1 MLGNVVR
8 PPPPA
13 ARGPRTPAASCTT
26 SPRMLRAT
34 LRAAPVEAGGG
45 GGEQKKKKK
54 NTQQQKT
61 KKKTHRNPKQGNG
74 AGRGFPALGALIPP
88 RPPPP
93 WVSHGLRVQ
102 IQAGGRARAGGGSVR
117 VRGLQSGERHLWARL
132 QSAAQGRIPE
142 GLRVWTSCLG
152 GSRIFSRRKDEKEYA
167 LKQIEGTGISMSAC
181 REIALLRELKHPNV
195 IALQKVFLSHS
206 DRKVWLLFDY
216 AEHDLWHIIKFHR
229 ASKANKKPMQLPRSM
244 VKSLLY
250 QILDGIHYLHANWV
264 LHRDLKP
271 ANILVMGEGPERG
284 RVKIADMG
292 FARLFNSPL
301 KPLADLDPVVVTFWY
316 RAPELLLGARHY
328 TKAIDIWAIGCI
340 FAELLTSEPIFHCR
354 QEDIKTSNP
363 FHHDQLDRIFSVMGF
378 PADKDWEDIR
388 KMPEYPTLQK
398 DFRRT
403 TYANSSLIK
412 YMEKHKVKPD
422 SKVFLLLQK
431 LLTMDPT
438 KRITSEQALQ
448 DPYFQE
454 DPLPTSDV
462 FAGCQIPY
470 PKREF
475 LNEDEP
481 EEKGEKNQQQ
491 QNQHQQQPAPQQ
503 QPQAAPQQQQ
513 QQPQQSSTQT
523 NGTAGGGGAG
533 GGGGGGTG
541 AGLQHSQD
549 SSLSQVPPNKKPRI
563 GPSGT
568 NSGGPVM
575 PSDYQHSSSRLSYQ
589 SNIQGSSQSQSTMGY
604 STSSQQSSQYHQSH
618 QSHRY

>member
-1 MLGNVVR
+1 MRKGGQEIKPLLLLSHKMFQKAERKKRRLGDMKDQKANKAKNVLIIKFL
-8 PPPPA
+8 PPLLIL
-13 ARGPRTPAASCTT
+13 SC
-26 SPRMLRAT
+26 
-34 LRAAPVEAGGG
+34 
-45 GGEQKKKKK
+45 GEEI
-54 NTQQQKT
+54 T
-61 KKKTHRNPKQGNG
+61 KY
-74 AGRGFPALGALIPP
+74 
-88 RPPPP
+88 
-93 WVSHGLRVQ
+93 
-102 IQAGGRARAGGGSVR
+102 
-117 VRGLQSGERHLWARL
+117 
-132 QSAAQGRIPE
+132 
-142 GLRVWTSCLG
+142 
-152 GSRIFSRRKDEKEYA
+152 RKDDKDYA

-195 IALQKVFLSHS
+195 ISLQKVFLSHA

-229 ASKANKKPMQLPRSM
+229 ASKANKKPVQLPRGM

-363 FHHDQLDRIFSVMGF
+363 YHHDQLDRIFNVMGF
-378 PADKDWEDIR
+378 PADKDWEDIK
-388 KMPEYPTLQK
+388 KMPEHSTLMK
-398 DFRRT
+398 DFRRN
-403 TYANSSLIK
+403 TYTNCSLIK

-422 SKVFLLLQK
+422 SKAFHLLQK
-431 LLTMDPT
+431 LLTMDPI
-438 KRITSEQALQ
+438 KRITSEQAMQ
-448 DPYFQE
+448 DPYFLE

-475 LNEDEP
+475 LTEEEP
-481 EEKGEKNQQQ
+481 DDKGDKKNQQQ
-491 QNQHQQQPAPQQ
+491 QQGNNH
-503 QPQAAPQQQQ
+503 
-513 QQPQQSSTQT
+513 T
-523 NGTAGGGGAG
+523 NGTGHPGN
-533 GGGGGGTG
+533 
-541 AGLQHSQD
+541 QD
-549 SSLSQVPPNKKPRI
+549 NSHTQGPPLKKVRVVPP
-563 GPSGT
+563 T
-568 NSGGPVM
+568 TTSGGLIM
-575 PSDYQHSSSRLSYQ
+575 TSDYQVFLFPALSFWPWYIFLKRFILLVSFNNICLSNKRLSQKFSYE
-589 SNIQGSSQSQSTMGY
+589 ILI
-604 STSSQQSSQYHQSH
+604 
-618 QSHRY
+618 

>member
-1 MLGNVVR
+1 
-8 PPPPA
+8 
-13 ARGPRTPAASCTT
+13 
-26 SPRMLRAT
+26 
-34 LRAAPVEAGGG
+34 
-45 GGEQKKKKK
+45 
-54 NTQQQKT
+54 
-61 KKKTHRNPKQGNG
+61 
-74 AGRGFPALGALIPP
+74 
-88 RPPPP
+88 
-93 WVSHGLRVQ
+93 
-102 IQAGGRARAGGGSVR
+102 
-117 VRGLQSGERHLWARL
+117 
-132 QSAAQGRIPE
+132 
-142 GLRVWTSCLG
+142 
-152 GSRIFSRRKDEKEYA
+152 
-167 LKQIEGTGISMSAC
+167 
-181 REIALLRELKHPNV
+181 
-195 IALQKVFLSHS
+195 
-206 DRKVWLLFDY
+206 
-216 AEHDLWHIIKFHR
+216 
-229 ASKANKKPMQLPRSM
+229 
-244 VKSLLY
+244 
-250 QILDGIHYLHANWV
+250 
-264 LHRDLKP
+264 KP

-378 PADKDWEDIR
+378 PAEFQVFNALLFQ
-388 KMPEYPTLQK
+388 MCLSLTVF
-398 DFRRT
+398 FR
-403 TYANSSLIK
+403 YANSSLIK

-481 EEKGEKNQQQ
+481 EEKGDKNQQQ
-491 QNQHQQQPAPQQ
+491 QNQHQQQTAPQQ
-503 QPQAAPQQQQ
+503 QPQAAPQQP
-513 QQPQQSSTQT
+513 QPQQQNSAQT
-523 NGTAGGGGAG
+523 NGTAAGAGAAGGAA
-533 GGGGGGTG
+533 G

-549 SSLSQVPPNKKPRI
+549 SSLNQVPPNKKPRI
-563 GPSGT
+563 GPSGA

-575 PSDYQHSSSRLSYQ
+575 PSDYQ
-589 SNIQGSSQSQSTMGY
+589 
-604 STSSQQSSQYHQSH
+604 
-618 QSHRY
+618 

>member
-1 MLGNVVR
+1 MDYDFKAKL
-8 PPPPA
+8 A
-13 ARGPRTPAASCTT
+13 AERER
-26 SPRMLRAT
+26 
-34 LRAAPVEAGGG
+34 VEDLFEYEGC
-45 GGEQKKKKK
+45 KV
-54 NTQQQKT
+54 
-61 KKKTHRNPKQGNG
+61 
-74 AGRGFPALGALIPP
+74 GRGTYGH
-88 RPPPP
+88 
-93 WVSHGLRVQ
+93 VYK
-102 IQAGGRARAGGGSVR
+102 ARRKDG
-117 VRGLQSGERHLWARL
+117 
-132 QSAAQGRIPE
+132 
-142 GLRVWTSCLG
+142 
-152 GSRIFSRRKDEKEYA
+152 KDEKEYA

-284 RVKIADMG
+284 RVKI
-292 FARLFNSPL
+292 
-301 KPLADLDPVVVTFWY
+301 
-316 RAPELLLGARHY
+316 
-328 TKAIDIWAIGCI
+328 DIWAIGCI

-454 DPLPTSDV
+454 DPLPTLDV

-481 EEKGEKNQQQ
+481 EEKGDKNQQQQ
-491 QNQHQQQPAPQQ
+491 QNQHQQPTVPPAQTAAPPQAPPQQ
-503 QPQAAPQQQQ
+503 Q
-513 QQPQQSSTQT
+513 SSSQT
-523 NGTAGGGGAG
+523 NGTAGGAGAGAG
-533 GGGGGGTG
+533 GTA

-549 SSLSQVPPNKKPRI
+549 SGLNQVPPSKKPRL
-563 GPSGT
+563 GPSGA

-575 PSDYQHSSSRLSYQ
+575 PSEYQHSSSRLNYQ
-589 SNIQGSSQSQSTMGY
+589 SSVQGSSQSQSTLGY
-604 STSSQQSSQYHQSH
+604 SSSSQQSTQYHPSH
-618 QSHRY
+618 QAHRY

>member
-1 MLGNVVR
+1 MC
-8 PPPPA
+8 PPKSETA
-13 ARGPRTPAASCTT
+13 TSKSFTNNKWKHHRAASVGNSVHVNSVSPT
-26 SPRMLRAT
+26 SNSPEPDFHQHLLT
-34 LRAAPVEAGGG
+34 
-45 GGEQKKKKK
+45 
-54 NTQQQKT
+54 
-61 KKKTHRNPKQGNG
+61 RN
-74 AGRGFPALGALIPP
+74 
-88 RPPPP
+88 
-93 WVSHGLRVQ
+93 
-102 IQAGGRARAGGGSVR
+102 
-117 VRGLQSGERHLWARL
+117 
-132 QSAAQGRIPE
+132 
-142 GLRVWTSCLG
+142 
-152 GSRIFSRRKDEKEYA
+152 DEKEYA

-181 REIALLRELKHPNV
+181 REIA
-195 IALQKVFLSHS
+195 
-206 DRKVWLLFDY
+206 
-216 AEHDLWHIIKFHR
+216 HIIKFHR
-229 ASKANKKPMQLPRSM
+229 ASKANKKPVQLPRGM

-448 DPYFQE
+448 DPYFLE
-454 DPLPTSDV
+454 EPLPTTDV

-475 LNEDEP
+475 LNEDEQ

-491 QNQHQQQPAPQQ
+491 TQQHQQQTTQQNQQQQQAPQQ
-503 QPQAAPQQQQ
+503 QN
-513 QQPQQSSTQT
+513 STQT
-523 NGTAGGGGAG
+523 NGTAAGG

-541 AGLQHSQD
+541 GGLQHNQD
-549 SSLSQVPPNKKPRI
+549 SSLNQGPPNKKPRI
-563 GPSGT
+563 GTSATTSGA
-568 NSGGPVM
+568 SAM
-575 PSDYQHSSSRLSYQ
+575 PTDYQHSGTRLGYQ
-589 SNIQGSSQSQSTMGY
+589 SNVQGSSQSQSATGY
-604 STSSQQSSQYHQSH
+604 SSTQQSSQYSH

>member
-1 MLGNVVR
+1 MDYDFKAKL
-8 PPPPA
+8 A
-13 ARGPRTPAASCTT
+13 AERER
-26 SPRMLRAT
+26 
-34 LRAAPVEAGGG
+34 VEDLFEYEGC
-45 GGEQKKKKK
+45 KV
-54 NTQQQKT
+54 
-61 KKKTHRNPKQGNG
+61 
-74 AGRGFPALGALIPP
+74 GRGTYGH
-88 RPPPP
+88 
-93 WVSHGLRVQ
+93 VYK
-102 IQAGGRARAGGGSVR
+102 ARRKDG
-117 VRGLQSGERHLWARL
+117 
-132 QSAAQGRIPE
+132 
-142 GLRVWTSCLG
+142 
-152 GSRIFSRRKDEKEYA
+152 KDEKEYA

-284 RVKIADMG
+284 RVKI
-292 FARLFNSPL
+292 
-301 KPLADLDPVVVTFWY
+301 
-316 RAPELLLGARHY
+316 
-328 TKAIDIWAIGCI
+328 DIWAIGCI

-454 DPLPTSDV
+454 DPLPTLDV

-481 EEKGEKNQQQ
+481 EEKGDKNQQQQQQQ
-491 QNQHQQQPAPQQ
+491 QNQHQQPTAPPQQ
-503 QPQAAPQQQQ
+503 AAAAPQAPPAQQN
-513 QQPQQSSTQT
+513 STQT
-523 NGTAGGGGAG
+523 NGTAGGAGAVAGVGGAG
-533 GGGGGGTG
+533 T
-541 AGLQHSQD
+541 GLQHSQD
-549 SSLSQVPPNKKPRI
+549 STLSQVPPSKKPRL

-568 NSGGPVM
+568 SSGGPGL
-575 PSDYQHSSSRLSYQ
+575 PAEYQHSSSRLNYQ
-589 SNIQGSSQSQSTMGY
+589 SNVQGSSQAQSTLGY
-604 STSSQQSSQYHQSH
+604 SSSSQQSTQYHSSH
-618 QSHRY
+618 QAHRY

>member
-1 MLGNVVR
+1 TMDYDF
-8 PPPPA
+8 
-13 ARGPRTPAASCTT
+13 
-26 SPRMLRAT
+26 
-34 LRAAPVEAGGG
+34 
-45 GGEQKKKKK
+45 
-54 NTQQQKT
+54 KT
-61 KKKTHRNPKQGNG
+61 KLAAERERVEDLFEYEGCKV
-74 AGRGFPALGALIPP
+74 GRGTYGHVYKARRKDGFREGFVYGPQALEVADFSAEG
-88 RPPPP
+88 
-93 WVSHGLRVQ
+93 VEYERVHHRT
-102 IQAGGRARAGGGSVR
+102 IV
-117 VRGLQSGERHLWARL
+117 
-132 QSAAQGRIPE
+132 
-142 GLRVWTSCLG
+142 
-152 GSRIFSRRKDEKEYA
+152 KDEKEYA

-181 REIALLRELKHPNV
+181 REIAGNLDSKDPKDRDKEEERMRANKAKALSSFLSKSVIRTYIGEEHFKEDSLLLRELKHPNV

-264 LHRDLKP
+264 LHRDLDLDNGHCRCP
-271 ANILVMGEGPERG
+271 TST
-284 RVKIADMG
+284 DMG

-454 DPLPTSDV
+454 DPLPTLDV

-481 EEKGEKNQQQ
+481 EEKGDK
-491 QNQHQQQPAPQQ
+491 
-503 QPQAAPQQQQ
+503 
-513 QQPQQSSTQT
+513 
-523 NGTAGGGGAG
+523 
-533 GGGGGGTG
+533 
-541 AGLQHSQD
+541 HSQD
-549 SSLSQVPPNKKPRI
+549 SGLNQVPPNKKPRL

-575 PSDYQHSSSRLSYQ
+575 PSDYQYGGAIMLSLI
-589 SNIQGSSQSQSTMGY
+589 S
-604 STSSQQSSQYHQSH
+604 
-618 QSHRY
+618 